1 METAFRRLARDFLV
15 LAIVAIII
23 AMIPASHIQTVIAVA
38 PAVVEGVVMDE
49 EGNPLEEANVSL
61 LNGNNALRATTLTD
75 SAGRFHMDIYES
87 GTFTVAVLCDLP
99 QTSGMDYV
107 PETWEVT
114 LSSGASMSKEFNL
127 RKGATIYMQGEVRH
141 VESRSPSDGVSF
153 YIEEP
158 TSEETISPITW
169 EEESS
174 DYYYGITMTL
184 MSAVRWDYGVLG
196 ALGFDERYVIV
207 PANVDVQIIV
217 VAAFEGE
224 DPFTGAQ
231 KNFIYEFWVEG
242 EAGFFRLSQGE
253 YLLFNLEETVILSN
267 IETVKSLMGATFYQL
282 EDCLDAGFLVNVER
296 RELLNSYAS
305 VGEATLLLNK
315 ESYAESFAKTRHAYL
330 TVIKTKSFLQ
340 GLTESSLES
349 AIGLLFLFSFVA
361 VAASYLISEK
371 KSYLQIL
378 AGKRSLELPITT
390 LVGLAFYAL
399 LVGFFYYIFPGCHLV
414 SQLKFFSITVLALI
428 IGQAAIIIPPKLR
441 REKPSEYRSI
451 QIKSALI
458 TAFSLSSRNLRRRR
472 LRTTLSLVN
481 IMVLVFGFITL
492 TSISPGYGLV
502 MRQLSP
508 VYSVD
513 AVLVRDESG
522 GETLPFVTLPD
533 SFIKWLETQPNVTA
547 VSKKAENEPV
557 YLMFPENQLTAASGD
572 SIAIFGVLGI
582 VPSLEANLT
591 NFDDV
596 IVEGSYLEDNDLR
609 GILVSN
615 STKEDLGV
623 HVGDKVYIF
632 NQEFIIR
639 GFFDPE
645 KLSNLQDID
654 GSLMVPYGIEPFT
667 GSLTPLNAEVV
678 VVLVYER
685 AVSLQQAS
693 ASRVVLQLKSPEDCE
708 AIGQVVALTYEYKV
722 YVSHPGSL
730 VREEMGGYVE
740 EKGMAMVPL
749 LMSLVIFNIAVSM
762 IGSVKERK
770 DEIASLSAIGLNPT
784 HIATLFVAEAAIIGI
799 IGGGL
804 GYLSG
809 ISGYRLASSSILGAL
824 EVREKASAEWGLAAI
839 ILSVTTAI
847 LAALFPSLRAST
859 MVTPSLLRKWR
870 IGQSE
875 RPQKIGQPY
884 VVDLPL
890 KLMPREVDSF
900 TGFVMNRMQE
910 YTRTTIGKIRLE
922 EETSEKGVL
931 KKICF
936 EYFIVKGGKTDN
948 ELVIQ
953 PEAGPQLGLVL
964 YCVPAL
970 PTQLDEAVHETASF
984 VRKVLF
990 EWNAMTFEVA
1000 VPYDPSLS
1008 QLYNMVNSYNP
1019 TTLYIVAT
1027 QLDVETRLE
1036 TLKQALVTKGIRI
1049 PRFII
1054 SQVDPFDVKKVMKVA
1069 EEVVS
1074 RADVICVSGEPP
1086 AIISALATYA
1096 AKHKKIACYVVDRR
1110 PIEARMKNP
1119 FQDLKIENVT

>member
-1 METAFRRLARDFLV
+1 METAFRHLARNLLV
-15 LAIVAIII
+15 LVITVLTLAV
-23 AMIPASHIQTVIAVA
+23 IPASHIQTLHAVA
-38 PAVVEGVVMDE
+38 PAEVTGVVMDE
-49 EGNPLEEANVSL
+49 EGHPLAGANVSL
-61 LNGNNALRATTLTD
+61 LNRNNALRATTLTD
-75 SAGRFHMDIYES
+75 SAGRFRMDVYEF
-87 GTFTVAVLCDLP
+87 GTFTVVVLCDLQ

-114 LSSGASMSKEFNL
+114 LSSGASMSKQFNL

-153 YIEEP
+153 YIQEP

-174 DYYYGITMTL
+174 NYYDDIRMTL
-184 MSAVRWDYGVLG
+184 WSSVRWDYGVLG

-217 VAAFEGE
+217 IAAFEGE
-224 DPFTGAQ
+224 DPFTGEQ
-231 KNFIYEFWVEG
+231 KNFIYEFWVKG
-242 EAGFFRLSQGE
+242 KAGFFRLSQGE

-267 IETVKSLMGATFYQL
+267 IETVKSLMGAAFYQL
-282 EDCLDAGFLVNVER
+282 EDCLDAGFMVNVER

-330 TVIKTKSFLQ
+330 TVIKTKDFLQ
-340 GLTESSLES
+340 GLVETSFQS
-349 AIGLLFLFSFVA
+349 AIALLFLFSFVA
-361 VAASYLISEK
+361 VAASYLVSEK
-371 KSYLQIL
+371 KSSLQIL
-378 AGKRSLELPITT
+378 AGKRSLSFPITT
-390 LVGLAFYAL
+390 LVGVAFYTL

-414 SQLKFFSITVLALI
+414 PQLQFSSITVLALL
-428 IGQAAIIIPPKLR
+428 IGQAAIVVPQKLR
-441 REKPSEYRSI
+441 KEKPSEYRSI

-502 MRQLSP
+502 TRRLRP

-522 GETLPFVTLPD
+522 GEMLPFVTLSD
-533 SFIKWLETQPNVTA
+533 SFIKWLETQPNVTV

-557 YLMFPENQLTAASGD
+557 YLMFPENELTAVTGNSTV
-572 SIAIFGVLGI
+572 IFGVLGI

-596 IVEGSYLEDNDLR
+596 VVEGSYLEDNDLR

-623 HVGDKVYIF
+623 HVGDKVYIY

-645 KLSNLQDID
+645 KLSNLRDID
-654 GSLMVPYGIEPFT
+654 GSLMVPYGINLYT
-667 GSLTPLNAEVV
+667 GLVPLNAEVV
-678 VVLVYER
+678 VVLTYER
-685 AVSLQQAS
+685 AVSLKQAS

-900 TGFVMNRMQE
+900 TGFVINRMQE

-931 KKICF
+931 KKIGF
-936 EYFIVKGGKTDN
+936 EYFIIKGGKTDN

-953 PEAGPQLGLVL
+953 PEDGPQLGLVL
-964 YCVPAL
+964 YCIPAL

-1000 VPYDPSLS
+1000 APYDPSLS
-1008 QLYNMVNSYNP
+1008 QLYNLVNSYNP

-1054 SQVDPFDVKKVMKVA
+1054 SQVDPFDIKKIMKVA

-1086 AIISALATYA
+1086 AILSALATYA
-1096 AKHKKIACYVVDRR
+1096 ARQKKIACYVVDRR

>member
-1 METAFRRLARDFLV
+1 METAFRLARSFLV
-15 LAIVAIII
+15 LVIAILTLAV
-23 AMIPASHIQTVIAVA
+23 IPASHIQTLYAVA
-38 PAVVEGVVMDE
+38 PAEVTGVVMDE
-49 EGNPLEEANVSL
+49 EGHPLAGANVSL
-61 LNGNNALRATTLTD
+61 LNRNNVLRTSTLTD
-75 SAGRFHMDIYES
+75 SSGRFRMDVYEF
-87 GTFTVAVLCDLP
+87 GTFTVVVLCDLQ
-99 QTSGMDYV
+99 QTPGMDYV

-114 LSSGASMSKEFNL
+114 LSSGSSMSKQFNL
-127 RKGATIYMQGEVRH
+127 RKGATIYMQGEVRN
-141 VESRSPSDGVSF
+141 VESRSPSEEVSF
-153 YIEEP
+153 YIQEP

-217 VAAFEGE
+217 IAAFEGE

-242 EAGFFRLSQGE
+242 KAGFFKLSQGDF
-253 YLLFNLEETVILSN
+253 LLFNLEETVILSN

-305 VGEATLLLNK
+305 VSEATLLLNK

-330 TVIKTKSFLQ
+330 TVIKTKNFLQ
-340 GLTESSLES
+340 GLTETSLQS
-349 AIGLLFLFSFVA
+349 AIALLFLFSFVA

-371 KSYLQIL
+371 KSNLQIL
-378 AGKRSLELPITT
+378 TRKRSLELPITT
-390 LVGLAFYAL
+390 LIGLAFYTL

-502 MRQLSP
+502 MRQLTP

-522 GETLPFVTLPD
+522 GEMLPFVTLSD

-557 YLMFPENQLTAASGD
+557 YLMFPENELTAASGD

-596 IVEGSYLEDNDLR
+596 LVEGSYLEDNDLR

-615 STKEDLGV
+615 STREDLGV

-632 NQEFIIR
+632 NQEFVIR

-645 KLSNLQDID
+645 ELSNLRDVD

-678 VVLVYER
+678 VVLTYER

-693 ASRVVLQLKSPEDCE
+693 ASRVILQLKSPEDCE

-884 VVDLPL
+884 IVDLPL

-900 TGFVMNRMQE
+900 TGFVINRMQE

-931 KKICF
+931 KKIGF

-953 PEAGPQLGLVL
+953 PEDGPQLGLVL
-964 YCVPAL
+964 YCIPAL

-1000 VPYDPSLS
+1000 APYDPSLS
-1008 QLYNMVNSYNP
+1008 QLYNLVNSYNP

-1054 SQVDPFDVKKVMKVA
+1054 SQVDPFDIKKIMKVA

-1086 AIISALATYA
+1086 AILSALATYA
-1096 AKHKKIACYVVDRR
+1096 ARQKKIACYVVDRR

>member
-1 METAFRRLARDFLV
+1 VETAFSRFVRDFFV
-15 LAIVAIII
+15 LAIVTLILAL
-23 AMIPASHIQTVIAVA
+23 IPASHVQTLHAVA
-38 PAVVEGVVMDE
+38 PALVTGVVMDE
-49 EGNPLEEANVSL
+49 EGQLLADANVSL
-61 LNGNNALRATTLTD
+61 ITYRGVLVMSTLTD
-75 SAGRFHMDIYES
+75 SYGIFNLYVYES

-99 QTSGMDYV
+99 ETSGMDYV
-107 PETWEVT
+107 PQTWSVT
-114 LSSGASMSKEFNL
+114 LSAGSTSSKQFYLE
-127 RKGATIYMQGEVRH
+127 KGATIYMQGEVRY
-141 VESRSPSDGVSF
+141 VESKTPSEEVSF
-153 YIEEP
+153 YVSEP
-158 TSEETISPITW
+158 TSQETPSPPASEVETTGSY
-169 EEESS
+169 ESVS
-174 DYYYGITMTL
+174 RAL
-184 MSAVRWDYGVLG
+184 MYATAGDYGVLG
-196 ALGFDERYVIV
+196 VLGFDERYIIV
-207 PANVDVQIIV
+207 PANVDVQVIV
-217 VAAFEGE
+217 SAAFEGE

-231 KNFIYEFWVEG
+231 KSFTYWFTVEG
-242 EAGFFRLSQGE
+242 KAGYFRLSQGE
-253 YLLFNLEETVILSN
+253 YLVFNLEETVILSN
-267 IETVKSLMGATFYQL
+267 IQSVKDLLGTTFYQL

-330 TVIKTKSFLQ
+330 TVIKTQSFLQ
-340 GLTESSLES
+340 GLTETSLQS
-349 AIGLLFLFSFVA
+349 AIVLLFLFSFVA

-371 KSYLQIL
+371 KNELQIL

-390 LVGLAFYAL
+390 LIGLTFYAL

-458 TAFSLSSRNLRRRR
+458 TAFSLSSRNLRRRK

-502 MRQLSP
+502 TRQLRP
-508 VYSVD
+508 IYSVD
-513 AVLVRDESG
+513 AVLIRDESG

-533 SFIKWLETQPNVTA
+533 SFIKWLEAQPNVTV

-557 YLMFPENQLTAASGD
+557 YLMFPENELTAVTGNS
-572 SIAIFGVLGI
+572 SVIFGVLGI

-596 IVEGSYLEDNDLR
+596 IIEGSYLEDNDLR

-623 HVGDKVYIF
+623 HVGDKVYIY

-645 KLSNLQDID
+645 KLSSLRDID
-654 GSLMVPYGIEPFT
+654 GSLMVPYGIEPMT
-667 GSLTPLNAEVV
+667 GSLTPLSAEVV
-678 VVLVYER
+678 VVLVYDR

-708 AIGQVVALTYEYKV
+708 AIAQVVALTYEYQI

-730 VREEMGGYVE
+730 VREEMGGYLE

-749 LMSLVIFNIAVSM
+749 LMTLVIFNIAVSM
-762 IGSVKERK
+762 IGSVRERK

-809 ISGYRLASSSILGAL
+809 ISGYRLASSSILGVL
-824 EVREKASAEWGLAAI
+824 DVREKASAEWGVAAI
-839 ILSVTTAI
+839 ILSVSTAI

-870 IGQSE
+870 IGQNE

-884 VVDLPL
+884 IVDLPL

-900 TGFVMNRMQE
+900 TGFVINRMQE
-910 YTRTTIGKIRLE
+910 YTRTTIGRIRLE
-922 EETSEKGVL
+922 EETSAKGTL

-936 EYFIVKGGKTDN
+936 EYYIVKGGRTDN
-948 ELVIQ
+948 ELVLQ
-953 PEAGPQLGLVL
+953 PGDGPQFGLVL
-964 YCVPAL
+964 YCIPAL

-1000 VPYDPSLS
+1000 APYDPSLS
-1008 QLYNMVNSYNP
+1008 QLYNLVNSYNP
-1019 TTLYIVAT
+1019 TTLYIVGT
-1027 QLDVETRLE
+1027 QLDIETRLE
-1036 TLKQALVTKGIRI
+1036 TLKRALVTKGIRI

-1054 SQVDPFDVKKVMKVA
+1054 SQVDPFDMKRVMKVA
-1069 EEVVS
+1069 EDVVS
-1074 RADVICVSGEPP
+1074 RADVVCVSGELP
-1086 AIISALATYA
+1086 AITSSLATYA
-1096 AKHKKIACYVVDRR
+1096 AKQKKIACYVVDRR
-1110 PIEARMKNP
+1110 PMEARMKNP
-1119 FQDLKIENVT
+1119 FQDLRIEIVT